1 MISIIIVNYKQIDLT
16 LELLLSIKNLCIYT
30 KYEIIIVDNE
40 ADLGNEK
47 QLKSVINDIVYLP
60 LNWNSGFARANN
72 IGARNAKGEYLFFVN
87 NDTNITSGLLTSLE
101 KTINSNK
108 NIGIVCP
115 IIKYYNEPDKIQ
127 YAGYTSIDPFTG
139 RNKIINQPIS
149 VKEYKTNYAHGAAM
163 LMSKSLFNKVNGF
176 DEDYFLYYEELDLSE
191 KVKKEGFDIY
201 VNPNASI
208 YHKVSSSTGVDSPL
222 KNYYLT
228 RNRIVFIKKNYKMI
242 NYVVYLFFQ
251 FIISMPANILKYLM
265 KGKIKNLKKYA
276 LGIFHAIT
284 NKRGYTVLN

>member
-1 MISIIIVNYKQIDLT
+1 MISIIIVNYKQVELT
-16 LELLLSIKNLCIYT
+16 AELLVSIKNLCIYS

-47 QLKSVINDIVYLP
+47 QLKSVINDIVYIP

-72 IGARNAKGEYLFFVN
+72 IGARNAKGDLLFFVN
-87 NDTNITSGLLTSLE
+87 NDTNITSGLLTTLE
-101 KTINSNK
+101 NTFSTNK
-108 NIGIVCP
+108 NVGIVCP

-127 YAGYTSIDPFTG
+127 YAGFTAIDSLTG
-139 RNKIINQPIS
+139 RNKIINHPVSQ
-149 VKEYKTNYAHGAAM
+149 KEYKTEYAHGAAM
-163 LMSKSLFNKVNGF
+163 LMSKSLFSKINGF

-201 VNPNASI
+201 VNPNAVI

-228 RNRIVFIKKNYKMI
+228 RNRIVFMKKNYSMI
-242 NYVVYLFFQ
+242 NYFGYLIFQ
-251 FIISMPANILKYLM
+251 FIISTPVNVLKYLL
-265 KGKIKNLKKYA
+265 KGKINNLKKYV
-276 LGIFHAIT
+276 LGIYHATI
-284 NKRGYTVLN
+284 NKKGYTALN